1 MNTFQLFLQLGVEHI
16 TDLTGYDHILFLIT
30 LCGVYML
37 KEWRLI
43 LILIT
48 AFTIGHSLS
57 LAASVLQWVT
67 FPSKWIEFL
76 IPITI
81 LITSIGNLF
90 KKDGAISPRFQKIK
104 YALALFFGLIHGLG
118 FSNYLKSILDA
129 NNLVYP
135 LFSFNVGIEIGQLII
150 VSLIVLISTLCTSIF
165 KIVQRDWN
173 LVISGIG
180 LGISFMLAIERLP
193 F

>member
-30 LCGVYML
+30 LCGVYMF

-57 LAASVLQWVT
+57 LAASVLQWIA

-81 LITSIGNLF
+81 LITSVGNLF
-90 KKDGAISPRFQKIK
+90 KNDGAISPRFQKIK
-104 YALALFFGLIHGLG
+104 YVLALFFGLIHGLG

-135 LFSFNVGIEIGQLII
+135 LFSFNIGIEIGQLII